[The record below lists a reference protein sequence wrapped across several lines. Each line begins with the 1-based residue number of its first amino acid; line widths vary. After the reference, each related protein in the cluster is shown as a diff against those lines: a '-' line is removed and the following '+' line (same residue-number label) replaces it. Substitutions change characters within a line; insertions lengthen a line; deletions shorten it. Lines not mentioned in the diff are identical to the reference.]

1 MSYSEREPSILLC
14 EERMFDRVAKNK
26 FKGFVVGFRGGTFPQ
41 KVPPRFILC

>member
-26 FKGFVVGFRGGTFPQ
+26 FKGSWSTYVTLHQ
-41 KVPPRFILC
+41 KQNQSSSLQ